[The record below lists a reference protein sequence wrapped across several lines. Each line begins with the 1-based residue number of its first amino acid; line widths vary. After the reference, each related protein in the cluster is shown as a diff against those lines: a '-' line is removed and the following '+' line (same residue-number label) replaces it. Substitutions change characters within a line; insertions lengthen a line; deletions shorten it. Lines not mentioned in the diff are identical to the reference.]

1 MSKGGLVSV
10 RAVAVSRA
18 LLSIVWAF
26 QGSYDSVV
34 VLRLEVVRLDGASG
48 ALVRSGLEVVN

>member
-1 MSKGGLVSV
+1 MGLVSIRV
-10 RAVAVSRA
+10 VAVSRA

-34 VLRLEVVRLDGASG
+34 VLHLEVVWLDGASG
-48 ALVRSGLEVVN
+48 TFVHLVLEVVN